1 MSQEIVQWLNEI
13 KDLKQQIADLQH
25 NLVEVT
31 ASADK
36 WRQLYETEAQQ
47 RRQDVTAMQTRI
59 AALQREITQL
69 QSGPAIAPF
78 LSALPETAPDQGS
91 SLPGTQTDP
100 ATQTDGFVSMED
112 LKMQLAKVWSDREQ
126 LTQAL
131 KEEQAAHDRTRKDMT
146 LALADAM
153 DTLRKMRDSN

>member
-13 KDLKQQIADLQH
+13 KDLKQQIADLQQT
-25 NLVEVT
+25 LAEVT

-47 RRQDVTAMQTRI
+47 RRQDVTAMQARI
-59 AALQREITQL
+59 THLQTEIAQFQAGAAIGLP
-69 QSGPAIAPF
+69 SGNLPGSETLAP
-78 LSALPETAPDQGS
+78 LSPDQS
-91 SLPGTQTDP
+91 
-100 ATQTDGFVSMED
+100 DGFVSMED
-112 LKMQLAKVWSDREQ
+112 LKIKLAKVWSEREQ

-153 DTLRKMRDSN
+153 DTLRKMRGAD